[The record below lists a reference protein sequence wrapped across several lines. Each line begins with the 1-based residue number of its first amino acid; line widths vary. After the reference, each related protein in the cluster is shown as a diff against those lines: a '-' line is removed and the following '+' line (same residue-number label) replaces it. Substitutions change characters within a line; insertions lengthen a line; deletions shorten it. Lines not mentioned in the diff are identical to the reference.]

1 MSTREEGWFV
11 LELYRHFRYAL
22 NRQPWFDNKR
32 DAKEYKERMEKMDP
46 EIQFIYLIRKGE
58 KPSS

>member
-1 MSTREEGWFV
+1 M
-11 LELYRHFRYAL
+11 ELYRHFRYAL